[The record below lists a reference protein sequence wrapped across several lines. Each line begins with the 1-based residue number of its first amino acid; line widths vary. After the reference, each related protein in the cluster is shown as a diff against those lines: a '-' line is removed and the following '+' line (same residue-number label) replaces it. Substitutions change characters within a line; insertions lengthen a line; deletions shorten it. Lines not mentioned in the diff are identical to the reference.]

1 MRFTFVNWAAWGY
14 GVRWCGRWIG
24 RLIVMIYPLGFK
36 RRKMIEMA
44 QNKELGSFNSTDEV
58 FILVSELLWPK

>member
-1 MRFTFVNWAAWGY
+1 
-14 GVRWCGRWIG
+14 
-24 RLIVMIYPLGFK
+24 MIYPLGFK